1 MPYSET
7 FSLIPAD
14 EDYSLYFA
22 PGATQP
28 AFQNNTGNF
37 NIPGVTG
44 DTNVFIKRSK
54 GVCNSN
60 TVAVHITVVDKS
72 YFTIPNAFTPNGDG
86 INDKLEVRG
95 IGITS
100 LEYFRIYN

>member
-1 MPYSET
+1 VPYSET

-44 DTNVFIKRSK
+44 DTTVFIKRSK
-54 GVCNSN
+54 GICYSN

-72 YFTIPNAFTPNGDG
+72 YFTVPNAFTPNGDD